1 MIVDLFAG
9 AGGWDC
15 AARQIGMPDPIGYEN
30 DPDAC
35 TTRRAADMPTVE
47 ADISTITPPGDIEG
61 LIASPPCQSFSSAGK
76 RTGLADDRGQLVW
89 LPLEWAKATMPT
101 WCAWEQVPEVLPIW
115 NACKSHLIA
124 LGYSVWTGL
133 LDAERYGVPQT
144 RTRAI
149 LMAHRERPMTPPVPT
164 HQKYQHDVPQGDAH
178 ACGLDNMF
186 DAGVKPWVSM
196 AEALGWGMTERP
208 AMTLAPGT
216 ESGGADIAGGSGARK
231 IINRERDEG
240 RWVVHNG
247 QNTGG
252 VGNDYTRPVDDP
264 APTLGTNGTSRW
276 TLRTGQNSRSAGG
289 GTVEFTRPIT
299 DPAPTVGTMSAGQWV
314 VDRPATTVTTDSR
327 IATPGHHDENKRSF
341 SDGAIRLTVEQAAAL
356 QTFPADHPWQGSNT
370 AKHRQ
375 IGNAIPP
382 MLAEAVL
389 RAVIG
394 A

>member
-35 TTRRAADMPTVE
+35 ATRRAADMPTVE
-47 ADISTITPPGDIEG
+47 TDISTVTPPGDIEG

-115 NACKSHLIA
+115 RKCATALRS
-124 LGYSVWTGL
+124 LGYSVWTGC
-133 LDAERYGVPQT
+133 LDSERYGVPQT

-149 LMAHRERPMTPPVPT
+149 LMAHRERPMTPPAPT
-164 HQKYQHDVPQGDAH
+164 HQKYQHDVPQGDPH

-196 AEALGWGMTERP
+196 AEALGWPDDGTLIDCRQQPTALHSIGAP
-208 AMTLAPGT
+208 A
-216 ESGGADIAGGSGARK
+216 
-231 IINRERDEG
+231 
-240 RWVVHNG
+240 
-247 QNTGG
+247 
-252 VGNDYTRPVDDP
+252 
-264 APTLGTNGTSRW
+264 
-276 TLRTGQNSRSAGG
+276 RS
-289 GTVEFTRPIT
+289 ISSQ
-299 DPAPTVGTMSAGQWV
+299 SASQWV
-314 VDRPATTVTTDSR
+314 FLESDRGP
-327 IATPGHHDENKRSF
+327 
-341 SDGAIRLTVEQAAAL
+341 LTVEQAAAL

-370 AKHRQ
+370 AKQKQ